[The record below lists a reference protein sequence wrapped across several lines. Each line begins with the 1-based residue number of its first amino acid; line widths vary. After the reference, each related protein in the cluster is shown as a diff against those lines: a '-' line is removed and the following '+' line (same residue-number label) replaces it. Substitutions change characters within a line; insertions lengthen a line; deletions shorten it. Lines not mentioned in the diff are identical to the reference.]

1 MLVPYPYDYHL
12 NSNSLIVTNKIS
24 GKQFKTEIEM
34 NPYTLN
40 TILEVNDCLILC
52 LDTLTSTHMYYLN

>member
-1 MLVPYPYDYHL
+1 MLVPYPYEYHL
-12 NSNSLIVTNKIS
+12 NSNSLIVINKIS

-40 TILEVNDCLILC
+40 TIIELNSCLILC